1 MAEFIDVTDLKKLL
15 KHPFPPLLLDVRRK
29 NDYIAS
35 SNKIRG
41 AIWRDPESINRWS
54 EELSTGRKIVV
65 YCVKGGSVSQS
76 VVERL
81 EKEGH
86 DVVFL
91 EGGIKAWVDSG
102 EPVE

>member
-1 MAEFIDVTDLKKLL
+1 MSDE
-15 KHPFPPLLLDVRRK
+15 K

-35 SNKIRG
+35 SNKIKG
-41 AIWRDPESINRWS
+41 AIWRDPELISKWS
-54 EELSTGRKIVV
+54 YKLSTGRKFVA

-76 VVERL
+76 IVERL

-91 EGGIKAWVDSG
+91 KGGIEAWVDSG
-102 EPVE
+102 EPVG